1 MKFFKVVRFLSF
13 EFFIL
18 SHGQSTT
25 VPIQF
30 KTGLIKF
37 LKRKGFFILIEAET
51 STVSSTTFS
60 TTTSTTLSTT
70 FSTSL
75 PSMTSANADM
85 DLQRGLKRRK
95 IPRKC
100 RRLQPGEIPI
110 YDRRCH
116 GPPIHPPDSKNLLP
130 KNPGANQ
137 NHFKCGSI
145 RQIFIFSWL

>member
-1 MKFFKVVRFLSF
+1 MKFFKVLTFLSF

-37 LKRKGFFILIEAET
+37 LKRKGFFNLIEAET
-51 STVSSTTFS
+51 STVPSITYS
-60 TTTSTTLSTT
+60 TTTSTTVSTT

-95 IPRKC
+95 RPLCGK
-100 RRLQPGEIPI
+100 IPI

-116 GPPIHPPDSKNLLP
+116 GEPIHPPDSKNFPP
-130 KNPGANQ
+130 KNPGAIQ
-137 NHFKCGSI
+137 NIFKCGSI
-145 RQIFIFSWL
+145 RQIFNF